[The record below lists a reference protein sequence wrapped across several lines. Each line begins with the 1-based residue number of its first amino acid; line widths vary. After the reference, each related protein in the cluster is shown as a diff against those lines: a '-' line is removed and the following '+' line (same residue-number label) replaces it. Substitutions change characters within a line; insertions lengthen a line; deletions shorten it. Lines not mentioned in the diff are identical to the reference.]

1 MSLDITPVITDN
13 RLMIKSY
20 GEGTFTVNDHKVTG
34 AVLLYDGKV
43 EPWQISDV
51 SEITLDSLAPLFNTE
66 EDYDILLIGIGALS
80 QMPPKTLKEAVK
92 EKGLILEWMNS
103 GAAARTFN
111 VLQTEDRR
119 VIAALIAVD

>member
-20 GEGTFTVNDHKVTG
+20 GDGTFTVNGHKVTG
-34 AVLLYDGKV
+34 SVLLYDGKV
-43 EPWQISDV
+43 EPWPV
-51 SEITLDSLAPLFNTE
+51 SEASEIDLTALEKLLDTD
-66 EDYDILLIGIGALS
+66 EDYDILVVGCGELS
-80 QMPPKTLKEAVK
+80 KMPPKELKEKVK

-119 VIAALIAVD
+119 VVAAIIAV